1 MPYVKYTDFN
11 YKLEVPKQLKQ
22 PQQFTVVLKRLCQY
36 LLFVCLS
43 IIETSHNEIYFFP
56 GFAKKKKKKI
66 PGVSYHERENYH
78 VYYVATYQ

>member
-43 IIETSHNEIYFFP
+43 IIETSHDEIYFFP
-56 GFAKKKKKKI
+56 GFGKKKKKRFLES
-66 PGVSYHERENYH
+66 VTMRENYH

>member
-43 IIETSHNEIYFFP
+43 IIETSHDEIYFFP
-56 GFAKKKKKKI
+56 GFGKKKKKNSWSQLPWEKI
-66 PGVSYHERENYH
+66 IMYIM
-78 VYYVATYQ
+78 

>member
-43 IIETSHNEIYFFP
+43 IIETSHDEIYFFP
-56 GFAKKKKKKI
+56 GFAKKKKRFLESVTMREKI
-66 PGVSYHERENYH
+66 IMYIM
-78 VYYVATYQ
+78 

>member
-43 IIETSHNEIYFFP
+43 IIETSHDEIYFFP
-56 GFAKKKKKKI
+56 GFAKKKKKGFLESVTMREKI
-66 PGVSYHERENYH
+66 IMYIM
-78 VYYVATYQ
+78 

>member
-43 IIETSHNEIYFFP
+43 IIETSHDEIYFFP
-56 GFAKKKKKKI
+56 GFAKKKKKKRFLES
-66 PGVSYHERENYH
+66 VTMREKIIMYIM
-78 VYYVATYQ
+78 